1 MGTDNESFN
10 NKLYDLLKVRGYK
23 PVPLDSKNQRVQASQ
38 AADVIEFTFRKE
50 GKDYGKAWV
59 SIDDA
64 QRIIVYYDDEQE
76 NSPSEVTPGVDYD
89 DTWTG
94 FLTHLKNWAMR
105 KQLDFELSNKDRL
118 GDDMRQRDY
127 HKMKEKVSEGYHA
140 MGRAKSYN
148 DNVPDVKIVLQHSR
162 NIEEGEQRYR
172 NVAKI
177 YLENADGERI
187 LAPTNKPGVAQIYAR
202 HLAEGGQPHDER
214 WNHLKGLC
222 EEYNKMAGF
231 VRATRNGEF
240 TESAQKLVQEGINHY
255 NKLRESLSKMRGSRG
270 YNAYFES
277 WSPPLMED
285 ENDDTIN
292 ELFVQETMDPRIESV
307 MPILSRLRKNVV
319 EMNEVGMLESWADN
333 VINEKLEL
341 DEYNDHKMADTK
353 TDMARTGDEVTSEH
367 DEAYAKLK
375 RMAPELYNFIRNEA
389 PMPIDPIQTLQY
401 LRQSGGNAGQLLRML
416 KDHIKQDTEKQYD
429 KKHPS
434 LAENMKRFLETL
446 INEGLKDTGWMD
458 KDEAEDGTVPA
469 FMRKKKYDD
478 KMKDA
483 TGGPA
488 VRTAKDQ
495 PKDEIDEDKD
505 AEINKFASDWVS
517 KNPGKKYKEM
527 LNDPEFIKKFGTL
540 SPNTKDEFSNR
551 LTKAKTAAEKPNDS
565 GLGIDAD
572 TWGNALK
579 GLVGLAGIGLGE
591 DTEEMEENF
600 ISMDAQA
607 VAEEDEIEEGLD
619 ANQKRVGQL
628 GPTEKV
634 KNNNIGKLVGAN
646 ESTEYDEELARIMD
660 IARFKR

>member
-1 MGTDNESFN
+1 MALENKSFN
-10 NKLYDLLKVRGYK
+10 VKLYKLLKSKGYE
-23 PVPLDSKNQRVQASQ
+23 PVPLDSKNKRVQASQ
-38 AADVIEFTFRKE
+38 EADVIEFTFKKE
-50 GKDYGKAWV
+50 GEDYGKAWV

-64 QRIIVYYDDEQE
+64 QRVIVYYDDEQE

-94 FLTHLKNWAMR
+94 FLTHLKNWSMR
-105 KQLDFELSNKDRL
+105 KQLDFELANKDRL

-177 YLENADGERI
+177 YLENSDGERI

-285 ENDDTIN
+285 ESDDTIN

-341 DEYNDHKMADTK
+341 GEYNDHEMADTK
-353 TDMARTGDEVTSEH
+353 TDMRKTGDEVTSEH

-434 LAENMKRFLETL
+434 LAESMKRFLETL
-446 INEGLKDTGWMD
+446 VNEGLKDTGWMD

-469 FMRKKKYDD
+469 FMRKKQYDD

-488 VRTAKDQ
+488 VRTAKNK
-495 PKDEIDEDKD
+495 PEDEID
-505 AEINKFASDWVS
+505 
-517 KNPGKKYKEM
+517 
-527 LNDPEFIKKFGTL
+527 
-540 SPNTKDEFSNR
+540 
-551 LTKAKTAAEKPNDS
+551 
-565 GLGIDAD
+565 
-572 TWGNALK
+572 
-579 GLVGLAGIGLGE
+579 
-591 DTEEMEENF
+591 ENF

-607 VAEEDEIEEGLD
+607 VAEEDDAGQLKGGPIEAYGVHGVKSKQWRKTFKSQAAFEKWLDKNEGNVEVYGTRDLDESLDESSYPWLDHNDRPANKRDKSRDSEEALRKEVSRKQEKKVEEDLD

>member
-1 MGTDNESFN
+1 MALDNESFN
-10 NKLYDLLKVRGYK
+10 TKLYDLLKVRGYK
-23 PVPLDSKNQRVQASQ
+23 PVPLDSQNKRVQASQ
-38 AADVIEFTFRKE
+38 AADVIEFNFRKDGE
-50 GKDYGKAWV
+50 DYGKSWV

-64 QRIIVYYDDEQE
+64 QRVKVYYDDEQE
-76 NSPSEVTPGVDYD
+76 NSPSEVTEGIDYD

-94 FLTHLKNWAMR
+94 FLQHLKNWAMR
-105 KQLDFELSNKDRL
+105 RQLDFELSNKDRL

-140 MGRAKSYN
+140 MGKAKSYN
-148 DNVPDVKIVLQHSR
+148 DAVKEVKIVLQHSR

-177 YLENADGERI
+177 YLENTDGERI

-285 ENDDTIN
+285 DHDETIN

-307 MPILSRLRKNVV
+307 MPILSRLRKNVA
-319 EMNEVGMLESWADN
+319 EMTEVGMLESWADN
-333 VINEKLEL
+333 VISEKLEL
-341 DEYNDHKMADTK
+341 DEYDDHKMADTK
-353 TDMARTGDEVTSEH
+353 TDMAKTGDQVTDAH
-367 DEAYAKLK
+367 DKAYATLK

-389 PMPIDPIQTLQY
+389 PMPIDPIQTVDY

-434 LAENMKRFLETL
+434 LAESMRHFLDKL

-458 KDEAEDGTVPA
+458 KDEAERGTVPA

-478 KMKDA
+478 EMKAA
-483 TGGPA
+483 TGGSA
-488 VRTAKDQ
+488 VRTAKNK
-495 PKDEIDEDKD
+495 PEDEVD
-505 AEINKFASDWVS
+505 
-517 KNPGKKYKEM
+517 
-527 LNDPEFIKKFGTL
+527 
-540 SPNTKDEFSNR
+540 
-551 LTKAKTAAEKPNDS
+551 
-565 GLGIDAD
+565 
-572 TWGNALK
+572 
-579 GLVGLAGIGLGE
+579 
-591 DTEEMEENF
+591 ENF
-600 ISMDAQA
+600 INMAPQA
-607 VAEEDEIEEGLD
+607 VAEEDEIDEGLD
-619 ANQKRVGQL
+619 KNQKRVGQL

-646 ESTEYDEELARIMD
+646 ESTEYNEELARMME

>member
-1 MGTDNESFN
+1 MAKDSKSFN
-10 NKLYDLLKVRGYK
+10 TSLYKLLRSRGYH
-23 PVPLDSKNQRVQASQ
+23 PVSKDFKNDSVGAPQE
-38 AADVIEFTFRKE
+38 ADVIEFTPFGENDKK
-50 GKDYGKAWV
+50 GKDKAWI
-59 SIDDA
+59 SIDDGG
-64 QRIIVYYDDEQE
+64 QLTVYYDDEQVKGSFDAHG
-76 NSPSEVTPGVDYD
+76 NDKS
-89 DTWTG
+89 WTA
-94 FLTHLKNWAMR
+94 FLKNLKNWAMR
-105 KQLDFELSNKDRL
+105 KQLGFELSNKDHL
-118 GDDMRQRDY
+118 GYDMKQRE
-127 HKMKEKVSEGYHA
+127 HNKMKEKVSEGYHA
-140 MGRAKSYN
+140 MGKAKSYN
-148 DNVPDVKIVLQHSR
+148 DNVPEVKIVLQHSR

-177 YLENADGERI
+177 YLENVDGERI

-202 HLAEGGQPHDER
+202 HLAEGGNPHDER

-240 TESAQKLVQEGINHY
+240 TESAQRLVQEGINHY

-285 ENDDTIN
+285 ESDDTIN

-319 EMNEVGMLESWADN
+319 EMTEVGVLESWADN
-333 VINEKLEL
+333 VISEKLEL
-341 DEYNDHKMADTK
+341 DEYDDHEMADTK
-353 TDMARTGDEVTSEH
+353 TDMRKTGDQVTDAH
-367 DEAYAKLK
+367 DKAYATLK

-389 PMPIDPIQTLQY
+389 PMPIDPIQTVDY

-416 KDHIKQDTEKQYD
+416 KDHIKADTEKQYD

-434 LAENMKRFLETL
+434 LAESMKRFLETL

-488 VRTAKDQ
+488 VRTAKNKPDE
-495 PKDEIDEDKD
+495 EIDE
-505 AEINKFASDWVS
+505 
-517 KNPGKKYKEM
+517 
-527 LNDPEFIKKFGTL
+527 
-540 SPNTKDEFSNR
+540 
-551 LTKAKTAAEKPNDS
+551 
-565 GLGIDAD
+565 
-572 TWGNALK
+572 
-579 GLVGLAGIGLGE
+579 
-591 DTEEMEENF
+591 NF
-600 ISMDAQA
+600 INMAPQA
-607 VAEEDEIEEGLD
+607 VAEGDESDLESFLEKYPEAKEAMHNAVRHFEYAYDAMDHVAGHVLHKMPYADFDKIRPHLIAYFEKYGLKGDDQIEEDLD
-619 ANQKRVGQL
+619 SNQKRVGQL

-646 ESTEYDEELARIMD
+646 ESTEYNEELARMME
-660 IARFKR
+660 IARFRR